1 MTPPEPEPSR
11 LQHFPVA
18 FFAMTMGL
26 SGLTLVWQKATEVLG
41 TSAFIGDGLLI
52 VTTLAFIVLAAAY
65 AGKILRHREA
75 VIAEFNHPV
84 KLSFFPTISIS
95 LVLLGTAMRHIL
107 PDIGHLV
114 WAVGAIAHLVLTLVI
129 INRWI
134 HHPHFEIT
142 HINPAWFIPAVGNIL
157 VPIAGTHYGYIS
169 ASWFFFS
176 VGVVFWVVLL
186 TIIFYRIM
194 FHDPLPQRL
203 LPTLFILVAP
213 PAAGFIAYMA
223 LNGGLDTFGRIQVNI
238 ALFFTLLLFI
248 QFRRFAALPFFL
260 SFWAYSFP
268 LAAMTV
274 AMMIYHQLTDTAWT
288 AAASILLVTI
298 TSLVIGWL
306 FLLTLRAA
314 RAGKICQ
321 PES

>member
-26 SGLTLVWQKATEVLG
+26 SGLTLVWQKAAEVLG
-41 TSAFIGDGLLI
+41 TSAVIGYGLL
-52 VTTLAFIVLAAAY
+52 VLTALAFIALATAY
-65 AGKILRHREA
+65 TGKLLRHRPA
-75 VIAEFNHPV
+75 VAAEFNHPV

-95 LVLLGTAMRHIL
+95 LVLLGTAMRDIL
-107 PDIGHLV
+107 PDIGHFV
-114 WAVGAIAHLVLTLVI
+114 WGVGAIAHLLLTLVI

-134 HHPHFEIT
+134 HHPHFEIN

-157 VPIAGTHYGYIS
+157 VPIAGSHYGYIS

-176 VGVVFWVVLL
+176 IGVVFWVVLL
-186 TIIFYRIM
+186 TIVFYRII

-223 LNGGLDTFGRIQVNI
+223 LNGELNTFGRIQVNI
-238 ALFFTLLLFI
+238 ALFFTILLFM
-248 QFRRFAALPFFL
+248 QFRRFASLPFFL

-274 AMMIYHQLTDTAWT
+274 AMMIYYQLTHTAWT
-288 AAASILLVTI
+288 AAASVLLVAI

-321 PES
+321 PEG